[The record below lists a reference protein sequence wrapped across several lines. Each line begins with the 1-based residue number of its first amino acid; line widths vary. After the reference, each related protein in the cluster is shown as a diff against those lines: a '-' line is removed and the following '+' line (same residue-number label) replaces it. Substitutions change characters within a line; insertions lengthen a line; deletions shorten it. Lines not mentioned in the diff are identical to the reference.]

1 MQNAR
6 NKNKSK
12 LKPTTAGKRT
22 IHFAI
27 INILVLNLFVNR
39 IKIVS
44 RTSNKKRLK
53 IGKKRKKRIKKK

>member
-1 MQNAR
+1 MLEINII
-6 NKNKSK
+6 SK

-22 IHFAI
+22 IQVAL

-44 RTSNKKRLK
+44 KARNKKGLK
-53 IGKKRKKRIKKK
+53 IGKKRKKRIKEK

>member
-12 LKPTTAGKRT
+12 LKPTTADKRT
-22 IHFAI
+22 IHVAI
-27 INILVLNLFVNR
+27 INILVSNLFVNH

-44 RTSNKKRLK
+44 NKIKALK
-53 IGKKRKKRIKKK
+53 ENIKKA